1 MSYMVNVEISSQL
14 YEDFLEEKNNLEST
28 LSTIEILQDKELLRE
43 IDTANKEIE
52 RGDCRVM
59 SYKEIDAL

>member
-1 MSYMVNVEISSQL
+1 MVKVEISNQL

-28 LSTIEILQDKELLRE
+28 LSTIEILQDEELLRE
-43 IDTANKEIE
+43 IDTANEEIE

-59 SYKEIDAL
+59 SYKEIDNL